1 MQAEPSNF
9 LLERDAIVAA
19 CRKREGEGLSSND
32 TVGRG
37 GEGRLSYSALEG
49 GVGRTLQLYLARAAA
64 AAAAARCQPVTPSV
78 HRARNKQESG
88 CIYRALP
95 AKHPYQ
101 LPPFNSPSRK
111 TTPKIGTNTKASGV
125 VCLCTAGGG
134 ATRGCVAGIYVCPLP
149 LLLRW
154 KQAATRE
161 PTRVKTRMHP
171 QSTAKLFFL
180 DCWCNVA
187 F

>member
-88 CIYRALP
+88 CTCRALP
-95 AKHPYQ
+95 AKYPYQ
-101 LPPFNSPSRK
+101 LPPFNSPAKPRRRSVQTRK
-111 TTPKIGTNTKASGV
+111 PRGSSASV
-125 VCLCTAGGG
+125 RRGGG

>member
-9 LLERDAIVAA
+9 LLESDAIVAA

-49 GVGRTLQLYLARAAA
+49 GVGRTLQLYLARAASA
-64 AAAAARCQPVTPSV
+64 AAAAPRCQPVTPSV

-111 TTPKIGTNTKASGV
+111 TTPKIGTNTKASVV
-125 VCLCTAGGG
+125 VCLYVWRCNAWLCG
-134 ATRGCVAGIYVCPLP
+134 RIYVCPLP

-161 PTRVKTRMHP
+161 PTRVKTRTHP

>member
-1 MQAEPSNF
+1 MIIKQLREIALAGAGGDMQAEPSNF

-125 VCLCTAGGG
+125 VCLCTAGWRCN
-134 ATRGCVAGIYVCPLP
+134 ARGCVAASMFVRCLCFCVGSKLQLVSP
-149 LLLRW
+149 
-154 KQAATRE
+154 RE
-161 PTRVKTRMHP
+161 
-171 QSTAKLFFL
+171 
-180 DCWCNVA
+180 
-187 F
+187 